1 MSLKQTAITEIP
13 EDTARVAKAV
23 FKKGHRYLLLR
34 DTFGDLFSTDDLRV
48 LFHIEGR
55 PAIDPARLAL
65 ITVIQFAE
73 NLSDERM
80 ADAVRSRIDLKYLLA
95 LPLDW
100 SGFDASVLS
109 EFRTRLI
116 QGQAE
121 SVLFERLLERF
132 RSHGL
137 LKARGLQRTDAT
149 HVFAAIHALNRVSV
163 VGETFRHTLNV
174 LAIAAPTWLAEHGK
188 PEWIRRY
195 GERFNLTSA
204 VPTSSQAQRDVLLA
218 EIAADGLFLLER
230 LSSSLQPA
238 WLWEL
243 PAVGVLHQVWLQN
256 FTWAED
262 GILRYRSGEEL
273 PPSGQYRRIQVASA
287 QRDPEGL
294 RFLCQR
300 RKACPTTVSR
310 SHYGISSKPL

>member
-1 MSLKQTAITEIP
+1 
-13 EDTARVAKAV
+13 
-23 FKKGHRYLLLR
+23 
-34 DTFGDLFSTDDLRV
+34 V
-48 LFHIEGR
+48 LSSH
-55 PAIDPARLAL
+55 DPARLAL

-174 LAIAAPTWLAEHGK
+174 LAI
-188 PEWIRRY
+188 
-195 GERFNLTSA
+195 
-204 VPTSSQAQRDVLLA
+204 
-218 EIAADGLFLLER
+218 
-230 LSSSLQPA
+230 
-238 WLWEL
+238 
-243 PAVGVLHQVWLQN
+243 
-256 FTWAED
+256 
-262 GILRYRSGEEL
+262 
-273 PPSGQYRRIQVASA
+273 
-287 QRDPEGL
+287 
-294 RFLCQR
+294 
-300 RKACPTTVSR
+300 
-310 SHYGISSKPL
+310 